1 MLTLPFP
8 RKLKSWWRRVNASR
22 RALPQ
27 ARHWAGGIALVSQEE
42 VLVKGDLL
50 SICAA
55 IRALEPGFACGA
67 ATVTVFDAVMKEHPE
82 YAPRMVV
89 NLHPLNGACTGPW
102 AVFSGSNL
110 TKSDELAVLDQAGL
124 PVPRWQLLSPG
135 DKVDERNFGPYVVVK
150 PDDGLRGACVRVCKT
165 RQVKSDPIF
174 VTVNQKTSA
183 PLVQAYIH
191 TGPRA
196 VSHRVGVLF
205 GRAIYR
211 WKLTAREIPGR
222 ELPAD
227 GDFRSKSGATVVS
240 SGKGSVFTDV
250 LEPDVVELAERAAA
264 ALPDVPLLGVD
275 IVRRQSD
282 GQLFI
287 IELNSSGYC
296 FHLTSELG
304 LKIQSSMGLDF
315 MAQYGGYAHVAT
327 QYLRHYHKLITSDG
341 PTG

>member
-1 MLTLPFP
+1 MTIPVL
-8 RKLKSWWRRVNASR
+8 RKLKSWWRRQRAAR

-27 ARHWAGGIALVSQEE
+27 ARLWAGGIALVSHDD
-42 VLVKGDLL
+42 VLVKRDLL
-50 SICAA
+50 PICAA
-55 IRALEPGFACGA
+55 IRELQPGFPCGA
-67 ATVTVFDAVMKEHPE
+67 ATVGEFTAVMKRHPN

-89 NLHPLNGACTGPW
+89 NQHSMNGVCAGPW
-102 AVFSGSNL
+102 LTFSGSSMP
-110 TKSDELAVLDQAGL
+110 KSGELAVMDRAGL
-124 PVPRWQLLSPG
+124 PVPRWQLLAPG
-135 DKVDERNFGPYVVVK
+135 DKVDEANFGPYVVVK
-150 PDDGLRGACVRVCKT
+150 PDKGLRGACVRVCKT

-174 VTVNQKTSA
+174 VTFSQKASA

-205 GRAIYR
+205 GRTIYR

-227 GDFRSKSGATVVS
+227 GDFRSQSGVTVVS

-287 IELNSSGYC
+287 IELNSCGYC
-296 FHLTSELG
+296 FHLTSDLG
-304 LKIQSSMGLDF
+304 QKIQSSMGLDF
-315 MAQYGGYAHVAT
+315 MAQYGGYPYVAA
-327 QYLRHYHKLITSDG
+327 QYLRHYHNLFPADRPAG
-341 PTG
+341 

>member
-1 MLTLPFP
+1 M
-8 RKLKSWWRRVNASR
+8 
-22 RALPQ
+22 
-27 ARHWAGGIALVSQEE
+27 
-42 VLVKGDLL
+42 
-50 SICAA
+50 
-55 IRALEPGFACGA
+55 
-67 ATVTVFDAVMKEHPE
+67 
-82 YAPRMVV
+82 
-89 NLHPLNGACTGPW
+89 
-102 AVFSGSNL
+102 
-110 TKSDELAVLDQAGL
+110 
-124 PVPRWQLLSPG
+124 
-135 DKVDERNFGPYVVVK
+135 
-150 PDDGLRGACVRVCKT
+150 
-165 RQVKSDPIF
+165 
-174 VTVNQKTSA
+174 
-183 PLVQAYIH
+183 QAYIH

-227 GDFRSKSGATVVS
+227 GDFHSKSGVTVVS
-240 SGKGSVFTDV
+240 SGKGCVFTDV

-315 MAQYGGYAHVAT
+315 MTQYGGYPHVAA
-327 QYLRHYHKLITSDG
+327 QYLRHYDKLITPNG